1 MLKIILEISVIAF
14 LFIVI
19 GLLIYILYTHRIN
32 KILKGEKSKQNG
44 KSLEFRL
51 LILSLVGIIT
61 IFCYVIVQ
69 YSIEQDKYKNF
80 ELEISTSIMDFDFN
94 LFYDD
99 LYESSNADADILIGR
114 ERYIHIKL
122 NQQHQIE
129 QFSLIVLA
137 PRKGKLI
144 EYAGVLD
151 GNKIIFRTS
160 PLIVNP
166 SVFYFKLSEHIERLS
181 HLDFEFISDIFANNE
196 VNQGLWI
203 DINLCFVWEDEPV
216 THSLL
221 VDAYSLN
228 TNNSINSI
236 ESITFPPQTFI
247 ANIWIGNLFTDEQ
260 NQLGSI
266 HVQTLY
272 LID

>member
-1 MLKIILEISVIAF
+1 MLKIILEISLIVFSFIAT
-14 LFIVI
+14 
-19 GLLIYILYTHRIN
+19 GLLIYILYTRRIN
-32 KILKGEKSKQNG
+32 KILKGEKKKKIG

-51 LILSLVGIIT
+51 LILSIVGIIT
-61 IFCYVIVQ
+61 VFGYVIIQ

-80 ELEISTSIMDFDFN
+80 EFEISTNITDFDFN
-94 LFYDD
+94 GFYDD

-122 NQQHQIE
+122 NQQGQIE
-129 QFSLIVLA
+129 DFSLVVLV
-137 PRKGKLI
+137 PRDGQLV

-151 GNKIIFRTS
+151 GNKIIFRTV

-166 SVFYFKLSEHIERLS
+166 SVYNFRLLEHIERLS
-181 HLDFEFISDIFANNE
+181 YLDFEFISDIFEDNE

-203 DINLCFVWEDEPV
+203 DIKLSFVWEDEPV
-216 THSLL
+216 THNFLA
-221 VDAYSLN
+221 DAYSLN
-228 TNNSINSI
+228 TNNDINSI
-236 ESITFPPQTFI
+236 ESITFLPQSFI
-247 ANIWIGNLFTDEQ
+247 ANIWVGNLFRDEQ

-266 HVQTLY
+266 HIKTFY